1 MILVTRPSPAGEQ
14 LVEQLAAQGMDAC
27 HTPLISFVRG
37 EDLDSLPQYL
47 DKLGP
52 GDIIIAASQHA
63 VYYAQEALSQRCYAW
78 PKDVGYFAIGQKTA
92 SALEEATG
100 FTAFYPEG
108 REISEQMLK
117 LPQLQHV
124 AGKNV
129 VILRG
134 NGGRELLAKTLTA
147 RGAKVRFC
155 ECYQRLPIA
164 YDGAQ
169 LCERWQKLSVNTLVI
184 TSGEMLQQIYNLA
197 PERHRSWLLSLKLL
211 VVSERLAELAA
222 DLGWLQCRVADNADN
237 GALLRAL
244 QSF

>member
-14 LVEQLAAQGMDAC
+14 LVEQLTALGMDAC
-27 HTPLISFVRG
+27 HMPLISFARG
-37 EDLDSLPQYL
+37 GDLDSLPQYL
-47 DKLGP
+47 DKLRP
-52 GDIIIAASQHA
+52 GDIVIAASQHA
-63 VYYAQEALSQRCYAW
+63 VYYAQEALLQRSLAW
-78 PKDVGYFAIGQKTA
+78 PREVAYFAIGQKTA

-100 FTAFYPEG
+100 LPVRYPEG

-124 AGKNV
+124 AGKNIL
-129 VILRG
+129 ILRG
-134 NGGRELLAKTLTA
+134 NGGRALLAETLTTREA
-147 RGAKVRFC
+147 EVRFC
-155 ECYQRLPIA
+155 ECYQRHPIV
-164 YDGAQ
+164 YDGAT
-169 LCERWQKLSVNTLVI
+169 LCESWQKLRVNTLVI

-197 PERHRSWLLSLKLL
+197 PERHRSWLLSLSLL

-222 DLGWLQCRVADNADN
+222 DLGWLRCRVADNADN

>member
-14 LVEQLAAQGMDAC
+14 LVDQLTALGMDAC
-27 HTPLISFVRG
+27 HTPLISFARG
-37 EDLDSLPQYL
+37 KDLDSLPHCL

-52 GDIIIAASQHA
+52 GDMVVAASQHA
-63 VYYAQEALSQRCYAW
+63 VYYAQEALLQQGYAW
-78 PKDVGYFAIGQKTA
+78 PEEVAYFAIGKKTA
-92 SALEEATG
+92 CALEEATG
-100 FTAFYPEG
+100 FPALYPEG

-124 AGKNV
+124 AGKNI

-134 NGGRELLAKTLTA
+134 NGGRELLAQTLTA

-155 ECYQRLPIA
+155 ECYQRVPVD
-164 YDGAQ
+164 YDGAE
-169 LCERWQKLSVNTLVI
+169 LCERWRKLSVNTLVI
-184 TSGEMLQQIYNLA
+184 TSGEMLQQVYNLA
-197 PERHRSWLLSLKLL
+197 PERYRSWLLNLKLL
-211 VVSERLAELAA
+211 VVSERLAEQAE
-222 DLGWLQCRVADNADN
+222 DLGWLRCRVADNADN